1 MEKIPLTVANIANK
15 TNIENAYTLI
25 LEETG
30 GKRKLPV
37 VIGFAE
43 AQVIA
48 IELDGFTP
56 ARPLVYDF
64 IYRFAQSFNIE
75 VTEVVITNV
84 EKGIFY
90 SEIVCRMPGFSD
102 DDIIRLD
109 ARTSDAVAVALKF
122 KCPIYTYEVV
132 LSQAGWVSKDGGIF
146 PSDSKPNLNVMTV
159 KELHEILQKAIEKE
173 DYEFASVIR
182 DEIQNRKK

>member
-1 MEKIPLTVANIANK
+1 LTVINIANK
-15 TNIENAYTLI
+15 TNIEDAYTLI
-25 LEETG
+25 LEDTT

-43 AQVIA
+43 AQAIA
-48 IELDGFTP
+48 VELDGFVP

-75 VTEVVITNV
+75 VTEVIITNV

-90 SEIVCRMPGFSD
+90 AEIVCKVPGSGE

-122 KCPIYTYEVV
+122 KCPIYTYEIV
-132 LSQAGWVSKDGGIF
+132 LSKAGWSSDDGESF
-146 PSDSKPNLNVMTV
+146 PTDSKPNPEAMTL
-159 KELHEILQKAIEKE
+159 KELNELLQKAIEKE
-173 DYEFASVIR
+173 DYEYASVIR
-182 DEIQNRKK
+182 DEIQKRKK